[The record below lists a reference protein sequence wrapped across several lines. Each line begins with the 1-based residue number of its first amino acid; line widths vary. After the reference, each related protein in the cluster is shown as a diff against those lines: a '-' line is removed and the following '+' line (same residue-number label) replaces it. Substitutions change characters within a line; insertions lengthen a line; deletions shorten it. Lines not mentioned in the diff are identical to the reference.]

1 MNQGIKVVKI
11 ALLGLGT
18 VGSGVYKL
26 IEEKGEEFEKR
37 TGAKIQIEKIL
48 VHNLKKER
56 PGVKKC
62 LLTDQWKEII
72 ENDEIELVIEGWN
85 RTGKSYD
92 FGGVKCRKKCS
103 DSE

>member
-1 MNQGIKVVKI
+1 MNHKIKVVKI

-56 PGVKKC
+56 PGVK
-62 LLTDQWKEII
+62 
-72 ENDEIELVIEGWN
+72 N

>member
-37 TGAKIQIEKIL
+37 TAS
-48 VHNLKKER
+48 
-56 PGVKKC
+56 
-62 LLTDQWKEII
+62 
-72 ENDEIELVIEGWN
+72 
-85 RTGKSYD
+85 RTGI
-92 FGGVKCRKKCS
+92 RQ
-103 DSE
+103 